1 MYIMCIYR
9 ASADSAKIHS
19 LSQNYRQVR
28 IKYRT
33 RNGMAKAGERCL
45 ARIFREISW
54 WIRGIWWWFFKG
66 AFLGEFM
73 RFESRVFDE
82 KINGNM
88 DDLCFLSRSEVP
100 SEIGRAAFSA
110 RWWQARAHVSCPRVE
125 WMTALLRSP
134 LVVGEVPAI
143 DCSVVSQNR
152 SWWLIKQTLPGF
164 MDDFPNKLSIKTY

>member
-19 LSQNYRQVR
+19 VSQNYRQVR

-45 ARIFREISW
+45 ARIFRVISW

-110 RWWQARAHVSCPRVE
+110 RWWQARPHVSCPKVWSVDDSFVE
-125 WMTALLRSP
+125 IPTGGWWSSCYRLFCCQSKSK
-134 LVVGEVPAI
+134 LVA
-143 DCSVVSQNR
+143 D
-152 SWWLIKQTLPGF
+152 
-164 MDDFPNKLSIKTY
+164 